1 MSRKDVL
8 SILLILGVTIVA
20 TLFAYTIIVK
30 PIQLLQDISSRECIS
45 GFDAMILCTVYALW
59 GFFIGFLVF
68 HEMRK
73 CSPQTPNSGSA
84 GPVTRLYL
92 QRGEEGHTLS

>member
-1 MSRKDVL
+1 MSRKVDV
-8 SILLILGVTIVA
+8 LLILGATIVV

-30 PIQLLQDISSRECIS
+30 PIQFLQDISSRECIS

-68 HEMRK
+68 HEMRECK
-73 CSPQTPNSGSA
+73 KG
-84 GPVTRLYL
+84 
-92 QRGEEGHTLS
+92 